1 MHNCFALFSFKRH
14 DLSRRLHVPE
24 FYDLS
29 VSNFLISSLNTHFL
43 RISVSGSYWVVAPDL
58 KGFGDSEKPFL
69 ATNYKDD
76 VILEVNPLL
85 KSMLVKILQK

>member
-1 MHNCFALFSFKRH
+1 MFQSF
-14 DLSRRLHVPE
+14 LILT
-24 FYDLS
+24 
-29 VSNFLISSLNTHFL
+29 VSNFWTSSLNTHFL

-76 VILEVNPLL
+76 VILEVKPFLS
-85 KSMLVKILQK
+85 SML

>member
-1 MHNCFALFSFKRH
+1 MFIGLFKSH
-14 DLSRRLHVPE
+14 ELSRNVVFMFQSFLI
-24 FYDLS
+24 LT
-29 VSNFLISSLNTHFL
+29 VSNFWTSSLNTHFL

-76 VILEVNPLL
+76 VILEVKPFLS
-85 KSMLVKILQK
+85 SML